1 MTYTTTPELLRTI
14 AAVPTQ
20 AADST
25 TTRTTPAPSGAPQ
38 NTGAPEGA
46 AAGLFPTMALV
57 MGAAAGI
64 AAFNF

>member
-14 AAVPTQ
+14 AAVPTK
-20 AADST
+20 AADAPT
-25 TTRTTPAPSGAPQ
+25 TGTTPATSDAPQ
-38 NTGAPEGA
+38 NSNTPEGA